1 MPEVLDIDVFATS
14 VFKIISDYFEIT
26 LYRPADNR
34 VFFWGNP
41 LLRRRGWKRDLNR
54 RLAAIH
60 ARIKIERDQQRYQ
73 LTAEPLPHR
82 LGRPPLV
89 NILLFSLT
97 FLTVLVAAAWRES
110 GQAFLTHPSYLVT
123 GLPFTATLMV
133 ILLLHEMGHFL
144 TGNRHGVVMSYPF
157 FIPAPTF
164 LGTFGAI
171 IRSRTP
177 IRNRNDLISI
187 GAAGP
192 LTGALPALIALIWGY
207 SSSHLINPNDAFL
220 IWGDSLITWTL
231 KRVVIGEIPAG
242 LVLDLSPVALAG
254 HVGLLVTMI
263 NLLPLGQL
271 DGGHISYGLF
281 GKGQHYLAAGFLVFL
296 FVLGWQWQGW
306 WLWLILAL
314 FMRPFHPQVIEKDV
328 APNKKTRLAGWV
340 AMILFILC
348 FVPIPI
354 H

>member
-26 LYRPADNR
+26 LYRPADNK
-34 VFFWGNP
+34 VVFWGNP
-41 LLRRRGWKRDLNR
+41 LLRRRGWKRELNN

-60 ARIKIERDQQRYQ
+60 VRIKIERDQQHYRI
-73 LTAEPLPHR
+73 TAVSLPLR

-89 NILLFSLT
+89 NILLFTLT
-97 FLTVLVAAAWRES
+97 FLTVLIAATWRES
-110 GQAFLTHPSYLVT
+110 GEAFLTHPSFLVT
-123 GLPFTATLMV
+123 GLPFTLTLMV

-144 TGNRHGVVMSYPF
+144 TGNRRGVIMSYPF

-177 IRNRNDLISI
+177 IRNRSDLINI

-192 LTGALPALIALIWGY
+192 LTGALPALVALIWGY
-207 SSSHLINPNDAFL
+207 STSRPVGPDNSFL
-220 IWGDSLITWTL
+220 IWGDSLITWVL
-231 KRVVIGEIPAG
+231 KGIVVGEIPAG
-242 LVLDLSPVALAG
+242 MVLDLSPVALAG

-271 DGGHISYGLF
+271 DGGHICYGLF
-281 GKGQHYLAAGFLVFL
+281 GKGQHYLAAGFLAFL
-296 FVLGWQWQGW
+296 FILGWQWNGW
-306 WLWLILAL
+306 WIWLVLAL
-314 FMRPFHPQVIEKDV
+314 FKRPFHPPVIEKDI
-328 APNKKTRLAGWV
+328 APDKKTQLAGWL